1 MEWERAKNIILVAF
15 VLLNLGLAGL
25 LFLENSRYTM
35 TQERVRTI
43 NAVLSENNIVLYTHL
58 MRRFPPMRHL
68 DIAGFDY
75 DVPALV
81 GMFFD
86 DPANAVQEEM
96 PDGHYRFRYGESR
109 LDILNG
115 VVSFNSFDNY
125 PVLGDNVYEI
135 SHAQAVLLSDGFIV
149 RHYPDFVRDIVF
161 DEYDGSGVRIIYR
174 QQYRGRLIYSNS
186 IEFLVSSRGIEW
198 VDMHFGRVLGHSTE
212 TRRIFAP
219 DEILLTFMQ
228 RMRGDNP
235 IFINDIDM
243 VYMKGYWSDTPGA
256 VYPAVPVYRIFVRDS
271 DFPIKINAFT
281 NVIFE

>member
-1 MEWERAKNIILVAF
+1 MEWERAKNIILIAF

-25 LFLENSRYTM
+25 LFLEDSRYTM
-35 TQERVRTI
+35 GQERVRTI
-43 NAVLSENNIVLYTHL
+43 NTVLSDNNIVLYTHL

-68 DIAGFDY
+68 NIAGFDY
-75 DVPALV
+75 DVSALV
-81 GMFFD
+81 QIFFD
-86 DPANAVQEEM
+86 DPNSAIQEEK
-96 PDGHYRFRYGESR
+96 PDGHYVFTDGIAR
-109 LDILNG
+109 LEVLSG
-115 VVSFNSFDNY
+115 FVSFVSFDKE
-125 PVLGDNVYEI
+125 PILGENVYEI
-135 SHAQAVLLSDGFIV
+135 PHAQAIIHSDNFIA
-149 RHYPDFVRDIVF
+149 RNFPDFVRDIVF
-161 DEYDGSGVRIIYR
+161 DEYGGGGVRVIYR
-174 QQYRGRLIYSNS
+174 QEYRGRLIYSNN
-186 IEFLVSSRGIEW
+186 IEFLISSRGIEW
-198 VDMHFGRVLGHSTE
+198 VDMHFGQVLGYSAE

-235 IFINDIDM
+235 IFINAIDM